1 MTMIRK
7 GFAVVIA
14 ALALTAT
21 ACAEDAAPDNT
32 GESRYSFHKVD
43 EGFIRLDMQTGEVA
57 LCGRQTVGWACL
69 AVPEDRTVLENEI
82 ARLQKENAALKQ
94 VLLSHDLALPSGT
107 PPEPPPANDDKH
119 LTLRLPSTEDI
130 DRMVSFVG
138 HVWQRL
144 VEAIANAQNQVLH
157 KS

>member
-1 MTMIRK
+1 MFRK

-14 ALALTAT
+14 ALALIAT
-21 ACAEDAAPDNT
+21 ACAEDAATDT
-32 GESRYSFHKVD
+32 GESRYSFYKVE
-43 EGFIRLDMQTGEVA
+43 EGFLRLDKQTGEVA

-69 AVPEDRTVLENEI
+69 AAPEDRSVLENEV

-107 PPEPPPANDDKH
+107 PPEPPPANDDKN

-130 DRMVSFVG
+130 DRMVAFVG